1 VIWPDGYRGCNWRK
15 LRAAALQESHAHR
28 AYARHGMPAPKTQP
42 LTLWPDTQLQFGEH
56 LPDAG
61 SKNGKTM
68 TRLSWDNLAAWCG
81 QDLPDNESPT
91 NIGDIGIVSRMTG
104 INRGTLY
111 NNRRNGFT
119 VWQADDIACN
129 LGVHPSAIWPDWYE
143 LTAVDDE
150 EEARHG

>member
-1 VIWPDGYRGCNWRK
+1 
-15 LRAAALQESHAHR
+15 
-28 AYARHGMPAPKTQP
+28 MPAPKTQP